1 MALVGGWRRH
11 YRRAGGGCGWHGR
24 RCQLDEFPFSLLPI
38 DVHHSGC
45 KAHATR
51 DSQETR
57 MLEDTVKKIL
67 QARVY
72 EAARETPLS
81 PAPFLSRRLDNQILI
96 KREDLQPVFSF
107 KVRGAY
113 NKMALLS
120 DAQKA
125 KGVIAASAGN
135 HAQGLALA
143 ARQLGVKAVIVMPRI
158 TPEIKV
164 QAVRARGAKVVL
176 KGDAFSEAQEHAQ
189 TLIAEHGYTYIP
201 PFDDIDV
208 IAGQG
213 TVGME
218 ILRQNAG
225 RLDAIFVP
233 VGGGGLIAG
242 IAAYVKYLRPEVKV
256 IGVESEDSACL
267 KAALEA
273 GERVVL
279 DQVGVFAEGVAVAQ
293 IGEAP
298 FAILRG
304 LVDEVITVNTDE
316 MCAAVKD
323 IFEDTRA
330 VSETSG
336 ALSLAG
342 LKKYIQQTGASGE
355 TLVCIN
361 SGANTNFDR
370 LQHIA
375 ERTELGE
382 QREAILAVTIPERPG
397 SFKKFCR
404 IIGKRMVTEFNYR
417 YADLEHAHIFVGV
430 QVKPGGDDRAEVI
443 RKLRDAGYPV
453 EDLTDNELAKLHIR
467 HLGGGRPK
475 EHFEEEVY
483 RFEFPERP
491 GALMNFL
498 THLPA
503 DWNISLFHY
512 RNHGAA
518 YGRVLV
524 GMQVPNGDRAHVEEY
539 FERIGY
545 RFWKETDNVAY
556 RLFME

>member
-1 MALVGGWRRH
+1 
-11 YRRAGGGCGWHGR
+11 
-24 RCQLDEFPFSLLPI
+24 
-38 DVHHSGC
+38 
-45 KAHATR
+45 
-51 DSQETR
+51 
-57 MLEDTVKKIL
+57 MLEATVKKIL

-72 EAARETPLS
+72 EAAIETPIS
-81 PAPFLSRRLDNQILI
+81 PAPFLSRRFNNQILI
-96 KREDLQPVFSF
+96 KREDLQPVYSF
-107 KVRGAY
+107 KIRGAY
-113 NKMALLS
+113 NKMAQL
-120 DAQKA
+120 DEAQKA

-135 HAQGLALA
+135 HAQGLAMA
-143 ARQLGVKAVIVMPRI
+143 ARQMGVKATIVMPRI
-158 TPEIKV
+158 TPDIKV

-176 KGDAFSEAQEHAQ
+176 KGDAFGEAADHAQ
-189 TLIAEHGYTYIP
+189 ALIQEHGYTYIP

-213 TVGME
+213 TIAVE
-218 ILRQNAG
+218 ILRQHSG
-225 RLDAIFVP
+225 ELDAIFVP

-242 IAAYVKYLRPEVKV
+242 VAAYVKYLRPDIKV
-256 IGVESEDSACL
+256 IGVEAEDSACL
-267 KAALEA
+267 KAALAA
-273 GERVVL
+273 GTRVVL

-298 FAILRG
+298 FAIIRD
-304 LVDEVITVNTDE
+304 LVDEVITINTDE

-330 VSETSG
+330 VAETSG

-342 LKKYIQQTGASGE
+342 LKKYIQQTGAEGQ
-355 TLVCIN
+355 TLLCIN
-361 SGANTNFDR
+361 SGANTNFNR

-382 QREAILAVTIPERPG
+382 QREAILAVTIAEKPG

-404 IIGKRMVTEFNYR
+404 ALGKRMVTEFSYR
-417 YADLEHAHIFVGV
+417 YADSSEAHIFVGI
-430 QVKPGGDDRAEVI
+430 QVKPGGEDRLAVI
-443 RKLRDAGYPV
+443 ERLRESGYAV
-453 EDLTDNELAKLHIR
+453 EDLTDNELAKLHLR
-467 HLGGGRPK
+467 HLSGGRPS
-475 EHFEEEVY
+475 EHFAEEVY

-498 THLPA
+498 TQLPH

-524 GMQVPNGDRAHVEEY
+524 GMQVPNGDRVHVEECLDA
-539 FERIGY
+539 IGY
-545 RFWKETDNVAY
+545 RYWKESDNPAY
-556 RLFME
+556 QLFMA

>member
-1 MALVGGWRRH
+1 
-11 YRRAGGGCGWHGR
+11 
-24 RCQLDEFPFSLLPI
+24 
-38 DVHHSGC
+38 
-45 KAHATR
+45 
-51 DSQETR
+51 
-57 MLEDTVKKIL
+57 MLEATVKKIL

-72 EAARETPLS
+72 EAACETPIS
-81 PAPFLSRRLDNQILI
+81 PAPFLSRRFHNQILI
-96 KREDLQPVFSF
+96 KREDLQPVYSF
-107 KVRGAY
+107 KIRGAY
-113 NKMALLS
+113 NKMAQLS
-120 DAQKA
+120 EEQKA

-135 HAQGLALA
+135 HAQGLAMA
-143 ARQLGVKAVIVMPRI
+143 AKLMGVKATIVMPRS

-164 QAVRARGAKVVL
+164 QGVRSRGARVVL
-176 KGDAFSEAQEHAQ
+176 KGDAFSDAAAHAQE
-189 TLIAEHGYTYIP
+189 LIAEHGYTYIP

-208 IAGQG
+208 VAGQG
-213 TVGME
+213 TIGVE
-218 ILRQNAG
+218 ILRQHSG

-242 IAAYVKYLRPEVKV
+242 VAAYVKYLRPDIKV
-256 IGVESEDSACL
+256 IGVEAEDSACL
-267 KAALEA
+267 KAALA
-273 GERVVL
+273 ANERVVL
-279 DQVGVFAEGVAVAQ
+279 DQVGTFAEGVAVSQ
-293 IGEAP
+293 IGEVP
-298 FAILRG
+298 FNLAKTLI
-304 LVDEVITVNTDE
+304 DDVITVNTDE
-316 MCAAVKD
+316 ICAAVKD

-342 LKKYIQQTGASGE
+342 LKKYVQQTGVEGQ
-355 TLVCIN
+355 TLLCIN

-382 QREAILAVTIPERPG
+382 QREAILAVTIEETPG

-404 IIGKRMVTEFNYR
+404 ALGRRMVTEFSYR
-417 YADLEHAHIFVGV
+417 YADDHEAHIFVGV
-430 QVKPGGDDRAEVI
+430 QVKPGGEDRRAVI
-443 RKLRDAGYPV
+443 DRLVEAGYPV

-467 HLGGGRPK
+467 HLSGGRPS
-475 EHFEEEVY
+475 ERFEEELY

-498 THLPA
+498 TQLPH

-524 GMQVPNGDRAHVEEY
+524 GMQVPADDRTHVAEY
-539 FERIGY
+539 LDAIGY
-545 RFWKETDNVAY
+545 RYWQESDNPAY
-556 RLFME
+556 KLFMA

>member
-1 MALVGGWRRH
+1 M
-11 YRRAGGGCGWHGR
+11 RRAT
-24 RCQLDEFPFSLLPI
+24 Q
-38 DVHHSGC
+38 
-45 KAHATR
+45 
-51 DSQETR
+51 DSR

-67 QARVY
+67 KARVY

-81 PAPFLSRRLDNQILI
+81 PAHFLSRRLDNQILI
-96 KREDLQPVFSF
+96 KREDLQPVYSF

-113 NKMALLS
+113 NKMAQLS
-120 DAQKA
+120 EAQKA

-143 ARQLGVKAVIVMPRI
+143 AKQLGVKAVIVMPRI

-176 KGDAFSEAQEHAQ
+176 RGDAFGEALAHARE
-189 TLIAEHGYTYIP
+189 LIEAHGYTYIP

-218 ILRQNAG
+218 ILRQQPG

-242 IAAYVKYLRPEVKV
+242 IAAYVKYLRPEIKV
-256 IGVESEDSACL
+256 FGVESEDSACL

-279 DQVGVFAEGVAVAQ
+279 EQVGVFAEGVAVAQ
-293 IGEAP
+293 IGEVP
-298 FAILRG
+298 FAVMRD
-304 LVDEVITVNTDE
+304 LVDGVITVTTDE

-323 IFEDTRA
+323 TFEDTRA
-330 VSETSG
+330 VAETSG
-336 ALSLAG
+336 ALALAG
-342 LKKYIQQTGASGE
+342 LKKYVQQTGVTGQ

-404 IIGKRMVTEFNYR
+404 TIGKRMVTEFNYR
-417 YADLEHAHIFVGV
+417 YADADSAHIFVGV
-430 QVKPGGDDRAEVI
+430 QVKPGGEDRRAVAD
-443 RKLRDAGYPV
+443 KLREAGYPV

-524 GMQVPNGDRAHVEEY
+524 GMQVPNGDRYHVEEY
-539 FERIGY
+539 FEKIGY
-545 RFWKETDNVAY
+545 RYWKETENVAY